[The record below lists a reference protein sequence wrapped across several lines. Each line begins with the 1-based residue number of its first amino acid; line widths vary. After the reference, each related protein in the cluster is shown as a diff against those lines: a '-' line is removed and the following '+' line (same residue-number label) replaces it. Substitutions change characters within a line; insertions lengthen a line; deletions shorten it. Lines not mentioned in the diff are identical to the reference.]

1 MTLCVFFVLF
11 VAIFPIMNFEI
22 IPAIDIR
29 GGKCVRLIQGDYA
42 QETVYGDD
50 PLAMA
55 HKWASEGAT
64 RIHIVDLD
72 GARDGQSGNLE
83 IISKIASE
91 IKVPIQVGGGIRTHD
106 ALDALLDAGVQRC
119 ILGTKAAQD
128 TRWAEETFAI
138 YADAVI
144 LGVDARDGKV
154 AVAGWQETSGTDA
167 IQFARY
173 MEEAGCMRI
182 VFTDIA
188 RDGMLQGPNLDAM
201 KAMAQAVE
209 IPVIASGGLSNAD
222 DVAALKAIDGIEG
235 VITGKALYAGNVTL
249 KDLLA
254 A

>member
-1 MTLCVFFVLF
+1 
-11 VAIFPIMNFEI
+11 MNFEI

-29 GGKCVRLIQGDYA
+29 GGQCVRLIQGDYN

-55 HKWASEGAT
+55 HKWADEGAT

-72 GARDGQSGNLE
+72 GARDGKSANFDV
-83 IISKIASE
+83 ISKIAQE
-91 IKVPIQVGGGIRTHD
+91 IKIPIQVGGGIRTHD

-144 LGVDARDGKV
+144 LGIDAREGKV
-154 AVAGWQETSGTDA
+154 AVSGWQETSGAEA
-167 IQFARY
+167 IGFARY

-182 VFTDIA
+182 IFTDIA
-188 RDGMLQGPNLDAM
+188 RDGMLQGPNLAAM
-201 KAMAQAVE
+201 QGMAQAVE
-209 IPVIASGGLSNAD
+209 IPVIASGGLSNTA
-222 DVAALKAIDGIEG
+222 DVAALRAIDGLEG

-249 KDLLA
+249 KELLA
-254 A
+254 DGD

>member
-1 MTLCVFFVLF
+1 MT
-11 VAIFPIMNFEI
+11 FEI

-29 GGKCVRLIQGDYA
+29 GGQCVRLIQGNYA
-42 QETVYGDD
+42 QETVYGAD

-55 HKWASEGAT
+55 HQWADQGAG

-91 IKVPIQVGGGIRTHD
+91 LSIPVQVGGGIRTHD
-106 ALDALLDAGVQRC
+106 TLDTLLGAGVQRC

-144 LGVDARDGKV
+144 LGIDARDGKV
-154 AVAGWQETSGTDA
+154 AVSGWQETSSADA
-167 IQFARY
+167 IGFARY

-182 VFTDIA
+182 IFTDIA
-188 RDGMLQGPNLDAM
+188 RDGMLSGPNLEAM
-201 KAMAQAVE
+201 QSMAEAVE
-209 IPVIASGGLSNAD
+209 IPVIASGGVQSAKDLAP
-222 DVAALKAIDGIEG
+222 LQAIAGVEG
-235 VITGKALYAGNVTL
+235 VIIGKALYEGKVTL
-249 KDLLA
+249 QELLA
-254 A
+254 S

>member
-1 MTLCVFFVLF
+1 
-11 VAIFPIMNFEI
+11 MNFEI

-29 GGKCVRLIQGDYA
+29 GGKCVRLIQGDYN

-50 PLAMA
+50 PLQMA
-55 HKWASEGAT
+55 HKWADEGAT

-72 GARDGQSGNLE
+72 GARDGNSGNLE

-91 IKVPIQVGGGIRTHD
+91 IKIPIQVGGGIRTHD
-106 ALDALLDAGVQRC
+106 TLDALLDAGAQRC

-144 LGVDARDGKV
+144 LGIDARDGKV
-154 AVAGWQETSGTDA
+154 AVSGWQETSGADA
-167 IQFARY
+167 VGFARY

-182 VFTDIA
+182 IFTDIA
-188 RDGMLQGPNLDAM
+188 RDGMLQGPNLEAM
-201 KAMAQAVE
+201 RAMANAVE
-209 IPVIASGGLSNAD
+209 IPVIASGGLSNAG
-222 DVAALKAIDGIEG
+222 DVAALRGIDGLEG

-249 KDLLA
+249 KELLA
-254 A
+254 DKS

>member
-1 MTLCVFFVLF
+1 
-11 VAIFPIMNFEI
+11 MNFEI

-29 GGKCVRLIQGDYA
+29 GGQCVRLIQGDYN

-50 PLAMA
+50 PLQMA

-72 GARDGQSGNLE
+72 GARDGQSANFDV
-83 IISKIASE
+83 IAKIASE

-144 LGVDARDGKV
+144 LGIDARDGKV
-154 AVAGWQETSGTDA
+154 AVSGWQETSGADA
-167 IQFARY
+167 KGFAKY

-182 VFTDIA
+182 IFTDIA
-188 RDGMLQGPNLDAM
+188 RDGMLQGPNLAAM
-201 KAMAQAVE
+201 QGMAQAVE
-209 IPVIASGGLSNAD
+209 IPVIASGGVQSVAD
-222 DVAALKAIDGIEG
+222 LAPLRAIDGIEG
-235 VITGKALYAGNVTL
+235 VIIGKALYEGTVTL
-249 KDLLA
+249 KALLA
-254 A
+254 DES

>member
-1 MTLCVFFVLF
+1 
-11 VAIFPIMNFEI
+11 MNFEI
-22 IPAIDIR
+22 IPGIDIR
-29 GGKCVRLIQGDYA
+29 GGQCVRLIQGDYN

-55 HKWASEGAT
+55 HQWADQGAV

-91 IKVPIQVGGGIRTHD
+91 LSIPVQVGGGIRTHD
-106 ALDALLDAGVQRC
+106 TLDALLDAGVQRC

-144 LGVDARDGKV
+144 LGIDARDGKV
-154 AVAGWQETSGTDA
+154 AVSGWQETSGADA
-167 IQFARY
+167 KNFAKY

-182 VFTDIA
+182 IFTDIA
-188 RDGMLQGPNLDAM
+188 RDGMLQGPNLAAM
-201 KAMAQAVE
+201 QGMAQVVE
-209 IPVIASGGLSNAD
+209 IPVIASGGVQSVAD
-222 DVAALKAIDGIEG
+222 LAPLRAIAGIEG
-235 VITGKALYAGNVTL
+235 VIIGKALYEGTVTL
-249 KDLLA
+249 KALLED
-254 A
+254 